1 VKDTKQQIQ
10 ELIQQKSYSKALEK
24 LDSLDENT
32 SWKNGLTLRCLR
44 IAKRNKEAIELA
56 TNLLSSGTDEA
67 ETLHAI
73 ALVLNEH
80 GQSADAIK
88 IYEGL
93 ISKDKDNLDYLKTY
107 ASILSNST
115 TLDKAEEILRH
126 ILSINPSDATTYAQL
141 GRILCRTGR
150 VELGLSNYQ
159 RASMLEPK
167 NVNYL
172 QRLVYWSNYSDKTT
186 SQSSAQLAR
195 LWAKRAFPK
204 STKGSDSW
212 RFANPNKPLKIGII
226 SSDFCKHAV
235 SFFITP
241 LLKHINREHFTVVAY
256 SNVKKPDEVTENIKQ
271 YCDIWNDVSSMN
283 DTLLAA
289 QIGAD
294 QLDVLVDLNGHTAN
308 NKLSVFSQQ
317 IVPIQIS
324 WLGYPGT
331 TGLDSIHYRF
341 TDSIADPDIEQDKFY
356 SEKLI
361 RLPKSF
367 LCYEPHATAPD
378 IKIRTKGQKI
388 RFGSFNNLAKIS
400 KTTLDAWAS
409 VLREIPESTLYIKR
423 QQLIN
428 ESAKSHLINEFSERG
443 ISKDR
448 LILKTS
454 KAKIEK
460 HLDEYNEIDI
470 ALDTSPYNGTTT
482 TLESLWMG
490 TPVLT
495 LTGKTHASR
504 VSASILTAIGH
515 EELIAVS
522 IDEFS
527 EKAVQ
532 LNKHNDLVKFSESI
546 RETMSKSSLLNH
558 QEFADDFGL
567 AIRQK
572 WQRSLMVNNKLS
584 VAAMFNINKF
594 SGNSIRR
601 LLLKSVRSL
610 RTNKFDEAVTY

>member
-1 VKDTKQQIQ
+1 VKYSKQQIQ
-10 ELIQQKSYSKALEK
+10 DLIKQKSYTEALEA
-24 LDSLDENT
+24 LGSLDDSI
-32 SWKNGLTLRCLR
+32 SWKHGLTLRCLR
-44 IAKRNKEAIELA
+44 LAKKNHEAIEFAKDLLA
-56 TNLLSSGTDEA
+56 SGTDEA

-80 GQSADAIK
+80 GQSKDAIQ
-88 IYEGL
+88 ILEDL
-93 ISKDKDNLDYLKTY
+93 ISKDNDNLDYLKAY
-107 ASILSNST
+107 ASILSNSSK
-115 TLDKAEEILRH
+115 LDKAEETLRH
-126 ILSINPSDATTYAQL
+126 ILNINPSDASTYAQL

-172 QRLVYWSNYSDKTT
+172 QRIVYWSNYSDKTT

-212 RFANPNKPLKIGII
+212 RYANPNKQLKIGII

-241 LLKHINREHFTVVAY
+241 LLKHINRDHFAVIAY

-271 YCDIWNDVSSMN
+271 YCDVWNDISSMD

-341 TDSIADPDIEQDKFY
+341 TDSIADPDLEQDKFY

-361 RLPKSF
+361 RLPNSF
-367 LCYEPHATAPD
+367 LCYEPHSTAPD
-378 IKIRTKGQKI
+378 IKARNKSEKI

-400 KTTLDAWAS
+400 ATTLDAWAG
-409 VLREIPESTLYIKR
+409 VLKTVPESTLYIKR

-428 ESAKSHLINEFSERG
+428 ESAKNHLIHEFAERG
-443 ISKDR
+443 VSEDR

-454 KAKIEK
+454 KAKIEQ

-504 VSASILTAIGH
+504 VSASILTARGH
-515 EELIAVS
+515 E
-522 IDEFS
+522 
-527 EKAVQ
+527 
-532 LNKHNDLVKFSESI
+532 
-546 RETMSKSSLLNH
+546 
-558 QEFADDFGL
+558 
-567 AIRQK
+567 
-572 WQRSLMVNNKLS
+572 
-584 VAAMFNINKF
+584 
-594 SGNSIRR
+594 
-601 LLLKSVRSL
+601 
-610 RTNKFDEAVTY
+610 

>member
-1 VKDTKQQIQ
+1 MKYSQKQILS
-10 ELIQQKSYSKALEK
+10 LIQQRSFEKALEA
-24 LDSLDENT
+24 LDSLDSDV
-32 SWKNGLTLRCLR
+32 SWKNSLTLRCLR
-44 IAKRNKEAIELA
+44 LAKENKKALTLANELLA
-56 TNLLSSGTDEA
+56 TDTKNS
-67 ETLHAI
+67 ETLYAI
-73 ALVLNEH
+73 SLVLNENEK
-80 GQSADAIK
+80 SADAIK
-88 IYEGL
+88 ILEQ
-93 ISKDKDNLDYLKTY
+93 IIKEEENNLDYLKTY
-107 ASILSNST
+107 ASTLSNNAK
-115 TLDKAEEILRH
+115 LDKAEEVLKH
-126 ILSINPSDATTYAQL
+126 ILTLSPSDANIYAQL
-141 GRILCRTGR
+141 GRVLCRTGR

-159 RASMLEPK
+159 RASMLDST
-167 NVNYL
+167 NANYL

-186 SQSSAQLAR
+186 NQSSSQLAR

-212 RFANPNKPLKIGII
+212 RFANPNKPLKVGII

-241 LLKHINREHFTVVAY
+241 LLKHINRDSFTVVAY

-271 YCDIWNDVSSMN
+271 HCDIWNDISSMN
-283 DTLLAA
+283 DKLLAA

-294 QLDVLVDLNGHTAN
+294 QLDVLIDLNGHTAN
-308 NKLSVFSQQ
+308 NKLSVFSQH

-341 TDSIADPDIEQDKFY
+341 TDSIADPDLEQDKYY
-356 SEKLI
+356 SEELV
-361 RLPKSF
+361 RLPNSF
-367 LCYEPHATAPD
+367 LCYEPHSTAPD
-378 IKIRTKGQKI
+378 IKTRKKSQKV

-400 KTTLDAWAS
+400 PNTLDAWAS
-409 VLREIPESTLYIKR
+409 VLREVPESTLYIKR

-428 ESAKSHLINEFSERG
+428 ESAKTHLINEFSERG

-454 KAKIEK
+454 KAKIEQ

-482 TLESLWMG
+482 TLEALWMG

-504 VSASILTAIGH
+504 VSASILTAVGQ
-515 EELIAVS
+515 EDLIASSV
-522 IDEFS
+522 DEFAQ
-527 EKAVQ
+527 KAAE
-532 LNKHNDLVKFSESI
+532 LNNHTNLVKFSESI
-546 RETMSKSSLLNH
+546 RDTMSKSSLLDH
-558 QEFADDFGL
+558 QQFADDFGL

-572 WQRSLMVNNKLS
+572 WNIWCDELNKELNGEQQIIGS
-584 VAAMFNINKF
+584 KNV
-594 SGNSIRR
+594 
-601 LLLKSVRSL
+601 
-610 RTNKFDEAVTY
+610 